1 MWDFLYYYMS
11 KHLNATVFDSDH
23 TYTYANMIDMA
34 ITHGSRLINCV
45 PSGSKCAVLCQ
56 SEINTAISILS
67 AWYAD
72 LVIIPMSINYGKKH
86 CQSILS
92 LTKPDIIIIDDIEND
107 FDISSMTVYNV
118 VSGETNITYNK
129 KCAADD
135 DLTDIAAILCTSGT
149 TGVPKGAMIS
159 KEGLQKNILA
169 IDDYFDINSHDTIA
183 IARPLYHCAVLTGE
197 FLVSLCK
204 GLNIGFLNQKYS
216 PIDIVRFC
224 LQNDITVLCGTP
236 TLMRHISLLSRAK
249 KDQLKIR
256 VLAISGEPLK
266 KEAAITIRSTFLDCT
281 IYNVYGLTEAAP
293 RVSFLPPRM
302 YDNHSESVGYPL
314 KGISVKITKDGEE
327 LEANHPGMIVI
338 KTPSAMKGYYNNPE
352 LTQKSLVNGWLVTGD
367 IGYVDSKGRLYILS
381 RADDMIIKGG
391 MNIYPREIENQLE
404 VLSVVAECSVYGVE
418 TSSGTIIA
426 ADIVLNS
433 DCSDMKTKELFE
445 LFLGVLPE
453 YQMPSQINIVDS
465 LQKNASGKTIKKKYK
480 ME

>member
-1 MWDFLYYYMS
+1 MS

-23 TYTYANMIDMA
+23 TYSYANRIDMA
-34 ITHGSRLINCV
+34 ITHGSHLIKCV

-67 AWYAD
+67 AWYAG

-236 TLMRHISLLSRAK
+236 TLLRHISLLSRAK
-249 KDQLKIR
+249 KNQLKIR
-256 VLAISGEPLK
+256 ILAISGEPLK
-266 KEAAITIRSTFLDCT
+266 KDAAMTIRSTFSDCT
-281 IYNVYGLTEAAP
+281 IYNVYGLTEASP
-293 RVSFLPPRM
+293 RVSFLPPEM
-302 YDNHSESVGYPL
+302 YDDFSESVGYPL
-314 KGISVKITKDGEE
+314 KGISIKITKNGEE
-327 LEANHPGMIVI
+327 LEANRPGMIMI
-338 KTPSAMKGYYNNPE
+338 RTPSVMKEYYNNLE
-352 LTQKSLVNGWLVTGD
+352 LTQKTLIDGWLVTGD
-367 IGYVDSKGRLYILS
+367 IGYVDNEGRLYILS

-404 VLSVVAECSVYGVE
+404 YLPVISECSVYGLE
-418 TSSGTIIA
+418 TISGTIIA
-426 ADIVLNS
+426 VDIVLNS
-433 DCSDMKTKELFE
+433 DCSGMKTKELIE
-445 LFLGVLPE
+445 LFSTVLPE
-453 YQMPSQINIVDS
+453 YQVPTQINIVNS
-465 LQKNASGKTIKKKYK
+465 LNKNASGKVIKRKRYI
-480 ME
+480 E